1 MVPGMNTRVGIY
13 NRWLATLGGG
23 EKLSLAIAEHLSK
36 QHDVEVINHKPVS
49 KQLAAER
56 LNLDLSRVKFINIS
70 DRPASE
76 ITQITKDYDLFIN
89 ASHIDYFP
97 SLADKSVALIYFPAA
112 FSRRIA
118 LKRQLKHNIRE
129 RLKMPTVM
137 AGVHAFDASEQ
148 TFKWSA
154 DTVLKIRLPRSNSIY
169 QLIID
174 LKAADPRV
182 DYAVLT
188 INDKTIGK
196 VNFANVGEWA
206 TFQASIPI
214 NNDNT
219 QQYLTISIDRT
230 IIPDGTPKIWV
241 RIPGVS
247 LPQYKTYQLLE
258 KWKRGWAM
266 RLQYDPPGTSMLDY
280 IGTYDTIWT
289 ISEFVRKWVVQY
301 WDRASEILYPAVN
314 VEHFFSSIKSNQI
327 LTVGRFFAGQ
337 HNKKHVEMISAF
349 RGLVDVGLNG
359 WEFHLAGGTTPGEE
373 NEAYLE
379 QLYRA
384 AHGYPIHIHTDISF
398 DHLVNMYAESP
409 IYWHASGFGEN
420 ENQNPEK
427 FEHFGITTVEAMAAG
442 CIPVVINKGGQ
453 PEIVEHGQSGLLWDT
468 LSELQAQTLELINNP
483 DLIKKISKNAL
494 QRSMVFGVDQ
504 FQMRVDELLRKI
516 GVP

>member
-1 MVPGMNTRVGIY
+1 
-13 NRWLATLGGG
+13 
-23 EKLSLAIAEHLSK
+23 
-36 QHDVEVINHKPVS
+36 
-49 KQLAAER
+49 
-56 LNLDLSRVKFINIS
+56 
-70 DRPASE
+70 
-76 ITQITKDYDLFIN
+76 
-89 ASHIDYFP
+89 
-97 SLADKSVALIYFPAA
+97 
-112 FSRRIA
+112 
-118 LKRQLKHNIRE
+118 
-129 RLKMPTVM
+129 
-137 AGVHAFDASEQ
+137 
-148 TFKWSA
+148 
-154 DTVLKIRLPRSNSIY
+154 
-169 QLIID
+169 
-174 LKAADPRV
+174 
-182 DYAVLT
+182 
-188 INDKTIGK
+188 
-196 VNFANVGEWA
+196 
-206 TFQASIPI
+206 
-214 NNDNT
+214 
-219 QQYLTISIDRT
+219 
-230 IIPDGTPKIWV
+230 
-241 RIPGVS
+241 
-247 LPQYKTYQLLE
+247 
-258 KWKRGWAM
+258 M

-280 IGTYDTIWT
+280 IDTYDTIWT

-453 PEIVEHGQSGLLWDT
+453 PEIVEHGQSGFLWDT

-494 QRSMVFGVDQ
+494 QRSKVFGVDQ